1 MMDIIEAL
9 QWRYAVKKF
18 DNKSKLSDNQLNTI
32 LESLRL
38 TATSYGLQLMRF
50 VVVKND
56 EIRNQLL
63 PAAYNQR
70 QVVDASHLI
79 VLCRN
84 TAITMEE
91 IENYVSNISITRSVA
106 LDDPNLK
113 AFKKGM
119 EQILNWDQQKVDQ
132 WMINQIYIALGTM
145 LTACAV
151 EKIDACP
158 MEGFIPEKVDEV
170 LNLKEQGLT
179 SVLLCPI
186 GFRSEEDVFANFK
199 KVRKTNQDVI
209 TQY

>member
-1 MMDIIEAL
+1 MDIIEAL

>member
-1 MMDIIEAL
+1 MDIIEAL

-84 TAITMEE
+84 TAITIEE